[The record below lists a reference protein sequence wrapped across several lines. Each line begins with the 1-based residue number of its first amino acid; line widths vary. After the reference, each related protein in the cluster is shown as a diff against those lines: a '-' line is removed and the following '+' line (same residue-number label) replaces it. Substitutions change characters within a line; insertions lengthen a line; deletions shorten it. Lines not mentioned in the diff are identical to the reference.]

1 MEISQNKI
9 NNEVIKRFWH
19 LLNLY
24 RKYSSK
30 VSKNLD
36 DADLIHD
43 LRVTI
48 RRMQSLL
55 ELLKMLENNE
65 VLENLWKTI
74 KKIFKKFN
82 KMRDIQVQIELAREM
97 SIYELHRISYFT
109 FLEKKKNFEERK
121 LGKLINRGI
130 LTQIQGELFFT
141 YLNFKNNYFKSFEP
155 KFEKLI
161 EYGKQRYTN
170 LLYQFSTIQKYNY
183 SSYHPARLAL
193 KKFRYLMEIFLPI
206 LGFSNERLNDLQ
218 SLQSTLGLIQDHCV
232 FQNLLKE
239 YLSSINL
246 SPSEILNVFDESN
259 NRLKELEIG
268 FEQKLIKL
276 NFWDSYFS

>member
-9 NNEVIKRFWH
+9 NDEVIKHFRH
-19 LLNLY
+19 LFNLY

-30 VSKNLD
+30 ISKNLN

-74 KKIFKKFN
+74 KKVFKKFN

-97 SIYELHRISYFT
+97 SIYELYRISYFT

-130 LTQIQGELFFT
+130 LTQIEGELFFT
-141 YLNFKNNYFKSFEP
+141 YLNFKSNNFKSFEP

-170 LLYQFSTIQKYNY
+170 LLYQFSAIQKHNY
-183 SSYHPARLAL
+183 SLYHPARLAL
-193 KKFRYLMEIFLPI
+193 KKFRYLMEIFQPI

-239 YLSSINL
+239 YLLSINL
-246 SPSEILNVFDESN
+246 SASDILNVFDESN

-276 NFWDSYFS
+276 NFWESYFN